1 MIRLSHPLGF
11 RQAGAVALLI
21 VLTVVACRAAT
32 VMPASTAVIQTVE
45 VTWQVTQRV
54 TWEGTRE
61 VTRIVEGLVTATPT
75 PTPAITLT
83 PSLTSTPSRTPT
95 ISPTPD
101 PPVVTILLHAACNFG
116 PGGAYL
122 WKYGLLETSWMEVI
136 GRSLDGT
143 WLYVQGVHG
152 WNPCWVKTD
161 FVRFNDGGDVTSH
174 NIQIFSSDVILPF
187 ATNLYRPPDGI
198 QAFRYGNEVR
208 IFWNAVW
215 MTEDDYRGYLIEAWL
230 CQGGQQ
236 VFRPINNM
244 PPLSEN
250 VDTLVQSVTDEPG
263 CQVPSHARIYTAEKH
278 GYTGYIEIPWPP

>member
-32 VMPASTAVIQTVE
+32 VTPTSTAVIQTVE

-54 TWEGTRE
+54 IWEGTRE
-61 VTRIVEGLVTATPT
+61 VTRIVEVLVTATPT

-187 ATNLYRPPDGI
+187 ATNLYLPPDGV